1 MTRIRSLLVCIL
13 TLGALTASVASAQA
27 CDTWKSAVSGS
38 WGTPSDWSSGEVPG
52 NTEEACITL
61 PGNYTVTLE
70 PYMPVGGEGR
80 TVGGGTVKSLTIGS
94 PNGTG
99 TQTLDL
105 AGQSF
110 TYGGEQQNGVSLGV
124 SPGTATI
131 NATGAL
137 ILDSTALNTQGF
149 NPLDGNE
156 PGGNATFAGTLLNYG
171 HLESQVQDSH
181 FENILESSVTNE
193 PGGSIQVASGTL
205 NVDDNTSTTNK
216 GLVTVD
222 PAGVYKLNGGSL
234 FTNDGSV
241 VNEGSTSL
249 TRGGAGPTVWTQSGG
264 SVSGHAVAIQEGAT
278 LADSVGA
285 GQFLMNVYE
294 ANLTGT
300 IPAGQ
305 TVTMQGGETYGGTGL
320 SLENEELV
328 NDGTLVID
336 SSGSGEAGGHAP
348 VINYGS
354 IQNNGKILAQMEDPS
369 SWPIQD
375 YVVLNNGPSGTF
387 EVQGGRLQ
395 QYGATPTT
403 NEGLVTVGPAGVY
416 ILEGSPF
423 VNESDGTV
431 SPQIAGASSFGS
443 FVLDDGEFA
452 AAGTLAPVLVGGFVP
467 AAGQE
472 FETFS
477 LAGGHLTGAFAA
489 VANGFSADYSH
500 SYETAGPY
508 YVGVIYGA
516 ATGGTGGGST
526 GSTGGSST
534 GSTDSSTGSTGAS
547 TGSVSPPVVHVGAI
561 SGAHGNLAVTLSC
574 PAGGASCQAATVQAT
589 VTEHLKG
596 GKVTVVTARNKNK
609 KKPAVKTKTVVIASG
624 GTSLAAGATKTLTLT
639 LNAAGRALLQKYGK
653 LTAIVTVRSAGKTI
667 GTVTVHVQK
676 AASARR

>member
-1 MTRIRSLLVCIL
+1 VGRVSAALNERGPIVTRTSSRSLLVCIL

-38 WGTPSDWSSGEVPG
+38 WGTPTDWSSGEVPS

-61 PGNYTVTLE
+61 PGTYTVTLE
-70 PYMPVGGEGR
+70 PYEPAGGEGR

-94 PNGTG
+94 PSGTG

-110 TYGGEQQNGVSLGV
+110 IYGGEQQNGVSLGV

-131 NATGAL
+131 DATGAL

-149 NPLDGNE
+149 NPLEGNE

-171 HLESQVQDSH
+171 HLESRVEDSH
-181 FENILESSVTNE
+181 FENDLESNLTNE
-193 PGGSIQVASGTL
+193 PGGSVQVASGTL
-205 NVDDNTSTTNK
+205 NENDSKPTTND
-216 GLVTVD
+216 GLVTVG
-222 PAGVYKLNGGSL
+222 PTSVYLLKGGDT

-241 VNEGSTSL
+241 INDGSTSI
-249 TRGGAGPTVWTQSGG
+249 TGGGPTVWTQSGG
-264 SVSGHAVAIQEGAT
+264 SVSGNAVAIQEGAT
-278 LADSVGA
+278 LADSAGA
-285 GQFLMNVYE
+285 GQFLMNVVE

-320 SLENEELV
+320 SLKNEQLV

-336 SSGSGEAGGHAP
+336 SVGSGEAGGNAP
-348 VINYGS
+348 VIAEGS

-369 SWPIQD
+369 SWPLQD
-375 YVVLNNGPSGTF
+375 YVVLHNDPAGTF
-387 EVQGGRLQ
+387 EVQDGRLQ

-403 NEGLVTVGPAGVY
+403 NEGLVTVGPAGEY

-423 VNESDGTV
+423 VNETDGTV
-431 SPQIAGASSFGS
+431 SPEIAGTSSFGS
-443 FVLDDGEFA
+443 FILDDGEFA

-477 LAGGHLTGAFAA
+477 LAGGHLTGAFAT

-508 YVGVIYGA
+508 YVGAIYGA
-516 ATGGTGGGST
+516 APGGGGGTNSNPGTGTST
-526 GSTGGSST
+526 NPITSTST
-534 GSTDSSTGSTGAS
+534 NPITNTGPGKQTTETKAQK
-547 TGSVSPPVVHVGAI
+547 
-561 SGAHGNLAVTLSC
+561 LAKALKVCKKQKSKHKRQSC
-574 PAGGASCQAATVQAT
+574 ERQAKQKYAAKPKPKPKKT
-589 VTEHLKG
+589 
-596 GKVTVVTARNKNK
+596 K
-609 KKPAVKTKTVVIASG
+609 KK
-624 GTSLAAGATKTLTLT
+624 
-639 LNAAGRALLQKYGK
+639 
-653 LTAIVTVRSAGKTI
+653 
-667 GTVTVHVQK
+667 
-676 AASARR
+676 